1 MTHAKQVNN
10 DHRKC
15 EPADLF
21 HRRLRPAR
29 YAATAGAWQT
39 FSNHDNGGNHNVT
52 GGHVLYYDGHVI

>member
-52 GGHVLYYDGHVI
+52 GGHVI